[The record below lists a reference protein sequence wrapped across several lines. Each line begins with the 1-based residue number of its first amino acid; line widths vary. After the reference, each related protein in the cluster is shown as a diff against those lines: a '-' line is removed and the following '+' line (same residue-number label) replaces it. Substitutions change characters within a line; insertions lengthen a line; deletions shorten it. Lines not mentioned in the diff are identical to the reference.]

1 TLQNFGYK
9 WRIGSPRS
17 LPQGRYE
24 PGKELDNSST
34 LAYHYPM
41 KNQQH
46 LKQIPYGISNFEDFQ
61 VKNLYYVDKTR
72 YIENIEEK
80 GSYLFF
86 IRPRR
91 FGKSLFLS
99 ILESYYDIA
108 RKDRFDDIFAGTYIQ
123 QNPTKEKNKYLVLK
137 LNFSM
142 VEPTTEKIEESF
154 HSHIRNAANFFVNKY
169 GKALDIDIETAKKDF
184 ASANSAATLMDTFI
198 NYFKEKEQRLYVII
212 DEYDN
217 FANTILSTMG
227 EIEYRKITHD
237 DGFLRSFF
245 NVIKG
250 GTTGSGAPISRL
262 IMTGVSPITLD
273 DVTSGFNIATNISLH
288 PDLNEMLG
296 FNRNEVETLIE
307 YYRQTG
313 KIRHSTPELLELM
326 SYWYNHYR
334 FSMDAQREVF
344 NSVLVLY
351 FLSEYLINSRIPQTL
366 IDHNVRIDYQK
377 LRFLIII
384 DQKGAAKT
392 NGNFSRLKDIIENN
406 SVHSTIEAGFPIA
419 EITNPENFV
428 SLLYY
433 FGLLTIVGSDE
444 ENKAVL
450 SIPNETINRLYF
462 DYIKETYA
470 ETGVFNLD
478 IVKYSKW
485 MKEMAF
491 DGKWQPL
498 VEYLSERMGASMG
511 LRDLITGEKSI
522 QAFLNVYL
530 GLSNLYLIHSEKEV
544 NKGFADI
551 VMEPFLLQYPAIK
564 YAYLIEIK
572 YLNIASGKTKKKQ
585 PRGLEDKIKTLREEA
600 ESQLKRYC
608 LDEKFQKTIGQTTL
622 IKLVLVFC
630 GHRLVYKGEI

>member
-1 TLQNFGYK
+1 
-9 WRIGSPRS
+9 
-17 LPQGRYE
+17 
-24 PGKELDNSST
+24 
-34 LAYHYPM
+34 M

-61 VKNLYYVDKTR
+61 VKSLYYVDKTR

-99 ILESYYDIA
+99 ILESYYDLA
-108 RKDRFDDIFAGTYIQ
+108 REDRFDEIFNGTYIQ

-142 VEPTTEKIEESF
+142 VEPNVAKIEESF

-169 GKALDIDIETAKKDF
+169 GKSLDVDIETAKKDF

-217 FANTILSTMG
+217 FANTILSTIG
-227 EIEYRKITHD
+227 EMEYRKITHD

-273 DVTSGFNIATNISLH
+273 DVTSGFNIATNISL
-288 PDLNEMLG
+288 DSDINVMLG
-296 FNRNEVETLIE
+296 FNRGEVETMIE

-334 FSMDAQREVF
+334 FSMDAEEEVF
-344 NSVLVLY
+344 NSVQVLY
-351 FLSEYLINSRIPQTL
+351 FLNEYLKNSRVPQTL
-366 IDHNVRIDYQK
+366 IDRNVRIDYQK
-377 LRFLIII
+377 LRYLIII
-384 DQKGAAKT
+384 DQKGAAAAKT
-392 NGNFSRLKDIIENN
+392 NGNFSRLKEIIENK
-406 SVHSTIEAGFPIA
+406 SVQTTLKVGFPVA
-419 EITNPENFV
+419 ELTESENFF
-428 SLLYY
+428 SLLFY
-433 FGLLTIVGSDE
+433 FGLLTITGVTPTYQTI
-444 ENKAVL
+444 L
-450 SIPNETINRLYF
+450 SIPNETVKRLYY
-462 DYIKETYA
+462 DYIKETYD
-470 ETGVFNLD
+470 ETGLFSLNLD
-478 IVKYSKW
+478 TYAKL
-485 MKEMAF
+485 MEGMAVE
-491 DGKWQPL
+491 GKWQPL
-498 VEYLSERMGASMG
+498 IEYLSERMAASMG
-511 LRDLITGEKSI
+511 LRDFITGEKVI
-522 QAFLNVYL
+522 QTFLNVYL
-530 GLSNLYLIHSEKEV
+530 GLSDLYFVHSEKET
-544 NKGFADI
+544 NKGFADL
-551 VMEPFLLQYPAIK
+551 VLEPFLLHYPAIK
-564 YAYLIEIK
+564 YAYLVEIK
-572 YLNIASGKTKKKQ
+572 YLNAASGKTKKTL
-585 PRGLEDKIKTLREEA
+585 PPGLEERINKLREEA
-600 ESQLKRYC
+600 ESQLKRYS

-622 IKLVLVFC
+622 IKLVLVFS
-630 GHRLVYKGEI
+630 GHRLVYKGEV

>member
-1 TLQNFGYK
+1 
-9 WRIGSPRS
+9 
-17 LPQGRYE
+17 
-24 PGKELDNSST
+24 
-34 LAYHYPM
+34 M
-41 KNQQH
+41 KNEQN
-46 LKQIPYGISNFEDFQ
+46 LKKIPYGISNYDFFPSE
-61 VKNLYYVDKTR
+61 NYYYVDKTR

-80 GSYLFF
+80 GRYLFF

-99 ILESYYDIA
+99 ILESYYDIE
-108 RKDRFDDIFAGTYIQ
+108 RKDRFDELFDGTYIQ

-142 VEPTTEKIEESF
+142 VEPNVAKIEESF

-169 GKALDIDIETAKKDF
+169 GKSLDVDIETAKKDF

-227 EIEYRKITHD
+227 EMEYRKITHD

-262 IMTGVSPITLD
+262 FMTGVSPITLD
-273 DVTSGFNIATNISLH
+273 DVTSGFNIATNISL
-288 PDLNEMLG
+288 DSDINEMLG
-296 FNRNEVETLIE
+296 FNRGEVETMIE

-334 FSMDAQREVF
+334 FSMDVQQEVF

-351 FLSEYLINSRIPQTL
+351 FLNEYLKNSRVPQTL
-366 IDHNVRIDYQK
+366 IDRNVRIDYQK
-377 LRFLIII
+377 LRYLIII
-384 DQKGAAKT
+384 DQKGAAVPQT
-392 NGNFSRLKDIIENN
+392 NGNFSRLKEIIENK

-419 EITNPENFV
+419 ELINPENFV

-444 ENKAVL
+444 ENKAIL
-450 SIPNETINRLYF
+450 SIPNETVNRLYF

-470 ETGVFNLD
+470 ETGIFNLD
-478 IVKYSKW
+478 IVKYSKM

-498 VEYLSERMGASMG
+498 VEYLSERMAASMG

-530 GLSNLYLIHSEKEV
+530 GLSNLYLIHSEKEI

-564 YAYLIEIK
+564 YAYLVEIK
-572 YLNIASGKTKKKQ
+572 YLNAASGKTKKTLL
-585 PRGLEDKIKTLREEA
+585 PGLEDRIKKLREEA
-600 ESQLKRYC
+600 ESQLKRYS

-630 GHRLVYKGEI
+630 GHRLVYKGEV